1 MNPLS
6 RRRFLGGAAST
17 AVLGS
22 CSRTAPELVEPARVS
37 IVRAPGYDAELLSLV
52 RGLIVDHGLEVR
64 NKRVVLKPNLVE
76 FDPSTPINT
85 NPVFVEAVLEAF
97 RSLGAADVRIA
108 EGPGHRRGTLDMAD
122 QAGYFHASPGFESI
136 FTDLNL
142 DAVTEVPLKV
152 RHSKI
157 DSLYLPNTV
166 LGCDLLVSLPKLKT
180 HHWVGATLSM
190 KNLFGLVPGGVYGW
204 PKNNLHWNG
213 INESIADLH
222 GTTPSQFA
230 IVDGIVGMEGNGPIQ
245 GTPKAAGVI
254 VAGNDPVGDWDGDGR
269 TDLAV
274 VRGSGGLIHWFYE
287 PSGTAGVQV
296 VQFVHGNSATD
307 FPTQG
312 DYDGDGRT
320 DAGIWRASATP
331 GMSAFWTR
339 ESDSGAVGAFPLGQN
354 GDYPVANFNTH

>member
-6 RRRFLGGAAST
+6 RRRFLGAAGAT
-17 AVLGS
+17 LLGS
-22 CSRTAPELVEPARVS
+22 CAGTPTEAVQPARVS
-37 IVRAPGYDAELLSLV
+37 IVRAPGYDADLLPLIRELIVGHALDV
-52 RGLIVDHGLEVR
+52 RG
-64 NKRVVLKPNLVE
+64 KRVVLKPNLVE
-76 FDPSTPINT
+76 FDPNTPINT

-97 RSLGAADVRIA
+97 RSLGAAEVRIA

-122 QAGYFHASPGFESI
+122 QAGYFQAIPAFESI

-142 DAVTEVPLKV
+142 DAVTEVPLKA

-157 DSLYLPNTV
+157 ESLYLPNTV

-230 IVDGIVGMEGNGPIQ
+230 VVDGIVGMEGNGPIQ
-245 GTPKAAGVI
+245 GTPKTAGVI
-254 VAGNDPVGDWDGDGR
+254 VAGTDPVAVDCTCCRIMGIDPGKIDYIKLADSRQRRMEANVLQAGESIASVQTRFELLPIFDGIR
-269 TDLAV
+269 
-274 VRGSGGLIHWFYE
+274 
-287 PSGTAGVQV
+287 
-296 VQFVHGNSATD
+296 
-307 FPTQG
+307 
-312 DYDGDGRT
+312 
-320 DAGIWRASATP
+320 
-331 GMSAFWTR
+331 
-339 ESDSGAVGAFPLGQN
+339 LGE
-354 GDYPVANFNTH
+354 T